1 MNVILDKLLSQ
12 VYELEGLLL
21 VIERHKHETSPF
33 IYEMI
38 QRKVE
43 RINELAADCTP
54 DIFPQPVKEE
64 FTQPMMTFGQDE
76 SIDDDFE
83 DEEETIEEE
92 VLAMEEEPVEEIA
105 NNDIQEEQAEEDEEV
120 EETTY
125 VEYDETA
132 DAEEEYN
139 YADTIEEHYS
149 DEIVDEEP
157 TPEYEEFTP
166 AESEIEDELNTRLT
180 IMEDIVEDD
189 EVGTFDN
196 EEYIENGEDEEPI
209 KLDEYLQRSLSK
221 DLSKAFSLNDRFRYR
236 RELFGNSEVEMCNTI
251 NMVEAMKSY
260 SEAEDYFYGDLEWDK
275 ESPEVTD
282 FMSVIKK
289 HFL

>member
-43 RINELAADCTP
+43 RINELAVDCTP
-54 DIFPQPVKEE
+54 EMFSQPQPMSIAP
-64 FTQPMMTFGQDE
+64 QPATFETFGQDE

-83 DEEETIEEE
+83 EEIEQEEVIEE
-92 VLAMEEEPVEEIA
+92 
-105 NNDIQEEQAEEDEEV
+105 QEAEDEIIEENTETEEV
-120 EETTY
+120 DDFAETTY
-125 VEYDETA
+125 VEYDEEA
-132 DAEEEYN
+132 IPEAELDYTDTVEVEP
-139 YADTIEEHYS
+139 YA
-149 DEIVDEEP
+149 DEIVDEPAQEYQDQTEP
-157 TPEYEEFTP
+157 EIIEIIEENNEDDFNYN
-166 AESEIEDELNTRLT
+166 EEDEL
-180 IMEDIVEDD
+180 D
-189 EVGTFDN
+189 EVIDEDN
-196 EEYIENGEDEEPI
+196 EDPI

-221 DLSKAFSLNDRFRYR
+221 DLSKAFTLNDRFRYR

-275 ESPEVTD
+275 ESTEVAD
-282 FMSVIKK
+282 FMSIIKK